1 MFVGVLLNLDPL
13 SFRNAA
19 WPIPFELLLKS
30 PAKDLLLPLSL
41 RKFGIWSIKSLTL
54 NHQVIFLN
62 FNEVKL
68 GHLED
73 NPRMEVFGNE
83 GEIASR
89 FLLLS
94 AADRAELQT
103 RVLSKFRSK
112 KN

>member
-41 RKFGIWSIKSLTL
+41 RMFGIWSIKSLTL

-68 GHLED
+68 VHLED
-73 NPRMEVFGNE
+73 NPRMEVFGDE
-83 GEIASR
+83 GESASR
-89 FLLLS
+89 FLFLS
-94 AADRAELQT
+94 ASDRAELQT

-112 KN
+112 